1 MLSNELI
8 VLRAL
13 EPEDLDIL
21 FVWENDTTMW
31 EFGNNI
37 APFSHKLLSDYIAN
51 YDGDIYKSQQL
62 RFIIE
67 PVGSDTPV
75 GMVDLYDFDA
85 INRRAGVGIMID
97 AAHQSKGYA
106 QSALSLL
113 SNYCYRRLGMHQ
125 LYAII
130 ADNNK
135 KSISAFERSGFFT
148 CGKLRSW
155 IRNGEKY
162 NDALM
167 MQRLLANNEGS

>member
-8 VLRAL
+8 MLRAL

-21 FVWENDTTMW
+21 YVWENDTAMW

-51 YDGDIYKSQQL
+51 YEGDIYKSKQL
-62 RFIIE
+62 RFIIM
-67 PVGSDTPV
+67 PIGSETPV

-97 AAHQSKGYA
+97 TAHQSKGYA

-113 SNYCYRRLGMHQ
+113 GNYCYQRLGMHQ

-130 ADNNK
+130 ATKNK
-135 KSISAFERSGFFT
+135 KSISAFERSGFYI

-155 IRNGEKY
+155 IRDGEKY
-162 NDALM
+162 KDALI
-167 MQRLLANNEGS
+167 MQRLLANADET